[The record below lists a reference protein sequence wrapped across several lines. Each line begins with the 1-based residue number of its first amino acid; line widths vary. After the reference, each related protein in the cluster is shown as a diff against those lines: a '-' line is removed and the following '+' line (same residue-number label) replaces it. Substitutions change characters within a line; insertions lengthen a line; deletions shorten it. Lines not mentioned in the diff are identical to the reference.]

1 MKTAI
6 KTIMK
11 KYNFS
16 LDQAVW
22 TAHKLNPTKSA
33 QIAKAE
39 ISLIQDQ
46 MMGKL

>member
-1 MKTAI
+1 MKSAI

-16 LDQAVW
+16 LEQAVW
-22 TAHKLNPTKSA
+22 TAHKLNPTKSI

-39 ISLIQDQ
+39 LSLLEDQ
-46 MMGKL
+46 MLGKL

>member
-1 MKTAI
+1 MKAAI

-11 KYNFS
+11 KYNFT
-16 LDQAVW
+16 LEQAIW
-22 TAHKLNPTKSA
+22 TAHKLNPTKTA

-39 ISLIQDQ
+39 LSLIEDQ